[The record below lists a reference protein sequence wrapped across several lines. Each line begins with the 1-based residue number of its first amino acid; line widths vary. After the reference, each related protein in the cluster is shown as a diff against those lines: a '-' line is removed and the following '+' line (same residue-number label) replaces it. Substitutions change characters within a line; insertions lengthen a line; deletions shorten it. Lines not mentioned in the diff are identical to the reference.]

1 MKNRI
6 FILTVMWFCTAAHA
20 AESIY
25 YYNSEPGD
33 YIGQGEEVILTTD
46 DVDFSAQLIFGNGVQ
61 FAMNNF
67 DMGGPTIWWFAVFAP
82 VSGMPLVEGSYEDA
96 TRWPFQDPSD
106 PGLSIFGQGRGCN
119 RSSGRFDVLEA
130 VYDPSTGEVISFAVD
145 FEQHC
150 EFGDPALFGS
160 LRFNSD
166 VPISVL
172 LPPKITLENP
182 LNGDGCVEADG
193 PGGATLSLSGSST
206 STSPLAYEWS
216 TSTGLSGTGPSFSL
230 DLALDESAQ
239 VTLTIEDLTT
249 GERRQASIE
258 TCVSDTTPPQITILS
273 PEEGETF
280 IGENLFLEV
289 DISDVVD
296 SDIEEFDMFVGTTRT
311 VALDADGTS
320 RVAVFRKSRGS
331 TVEMQ
336 INVEAMDS
344 SGNVGTETVTVYRQH
359 DASAQGNP
367 SGGEGVVPQMRSSG
381 RRVSGGDRRKLVGRV
396 RGGDEEK

>member
-1 MKNRI
+1 MRNLI
-6 FILTVMWFCTAAHA
+6 CLLTVVWFCTAGHA
-20 AESIY
+20 AQSIF

-46 DVDFSAQLIFGNGVQ
+46 DVNFSARLIFGDGVQ

-67 DMGGPTIWWFAVFAP
+67 GTGQPSIWWYAVFAP
-82 VSGMPLVEGSYEDA
+82 VSGISLVEGNYENA

-119 RSSGRFDVLEA
+119 RSDGRFDVLEA
-130 VYDPSTGEVISFAVD
+130 VYDPSTGEVTSFAVD

-166 VPISVL
+166 IPISVL
-172 LPPKITLENP
+172 LPPQITLGSP
-182 LNGDGCVEADG
+182 LNGDGCVEAAG
-193 PGGATLSLSGSST
+193 PDGATLSLSASST

-216 TSTGLSGTGPSFSL
+216 TTTGLIGTGPSFSF
-230 DLALDESAQ
+230 DLGLDESAR
-239 VTLTIEDLTT
+239 VTLTIEDLNT
-249 GERRQASIE
+249 GEQRQASID

-273 PEEGETF
+273 PKEGETF
-280 IGENLFLEV
+280 VGENLFLEV
-289 DISDVVD
+289 AISDVVD
-296 SDIEEFDMFVGTTRT
+296 SDIEEFDMFVGSTRT

-320 RVAVFRKSRGS
+320 RVAVFRKSQGS
-331 TVEMQ
+331 AVEME

-344 SGNVGTETVTVYRQH
+344 SGNVGTATVTVYRQH
-359 DASAQGNP
+359 DA
-367 SGGEGVVPQMRSSG
+367 R
-381 RRVSGGDRRKLVGRV
+381 
-396 RGGDEEK
+396 